1 MRALIQAAGKGTRIN
16 EKETR
21 IIPKPLHKVGDK
33 TIIERVI
40 LSMKEAGIKEFIIVV
55 GFMSEHIKEYLRDGS
70 EFGVSI
76 TYLYN
81 PDYEKGQGLSILRG
95 KELLSNETFLLSV
108 GDHLFEPKVLKELI
122 KRANENKCILAIDK
136 RVREYTHAVSTKV
149 LEEDGKIL
157 ELGKDIKEFNAIDC
171 GLHIMTPE
179 IFECLEEARYLYG
192 DDLSSNDACK
202 ILAKRGHYFSQDIKE
217 GKWAGINTKQ
227 DLIECKKKFPEWEY
241 ENKDLGNP

>member
-70 EFGVSI
+70 ELGVSI
-76 TYLYN
+76 AYLYN

-108 GDHLFEPKVLKELI
+108 GDHLFEPKVLKEFI
-122 KRANENKCILAIDK
+122 KKAGENRCILAVDK
-136 RVREYTHAVSTKV
+136 RLEEYVHSNPTKV
-149 LEEDGKIL
+149 LENNGKIL
-157 ELGKDIKEFNAIDC
+157 KLGKEIDEFNAVDC

-179 IFECLEEARYLYG
+179 IFECLEEARYIYG
-192 DDLSSNDACK
+192 DDITSNDACK
-202 ILAKRGHYFSQDIKE
+202 ILAGRGNYFTYDIKE

-227 DLIECKKKFPEWEY
+227 DLAECKKKFPEWEY
-241 ENKDLGNP
+241 GES